1 MRILYNKPNS
11 SPDLRR
17 RKKALLRSD
26 IAVITNYLDNLAVL
40 LDDKGKPWLNI
51 LEDTGVKVL
60 ITTHFK
66 LLNTCVMF
74 IFIVQHSC
82 KEDKSLINAACDK
95 KKELTEAQA
104 KGRRIFSYE

>member
-1 MRILYNKPNS
+1 MRTLHNKPNS
-11 SPDLRR
+11 GPDLRG

-26 IAVITNYLDNLAVL
+26 TAVIANYLDNLAVP

-66 LLNTCVMF
+66 LLSTRVMS

-82 KEDKSLINAACDK
+82 KKDKSLINAVCDK

-104 KGRRIFSYE
+104 KGRRIFSHE